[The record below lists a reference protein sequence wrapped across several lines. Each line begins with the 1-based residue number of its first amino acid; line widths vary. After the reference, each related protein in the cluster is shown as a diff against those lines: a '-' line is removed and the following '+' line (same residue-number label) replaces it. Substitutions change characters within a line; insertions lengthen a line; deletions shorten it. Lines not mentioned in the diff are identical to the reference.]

1 MLKPTRIS
9 PKNLTKELPQV
20 TFNHTFDFKN
30 GYWYMEILIIWVI
43 FAVIGYFVDG
53 MKGFLWG
60 LFLGPLGLILA
71 AILKG
76 KSS

>member
-1 MLKPTRIS
+1 
-9 PKNLTKELPQV
+9 
-20 TFNHTFDFKN
+20 
-30 GYWYMEILIIWVI
+30 MEILIIWVI